1 VPGRVELRGFEP
13 LPSCMPS
20 QRTLQIG
27 HHCTMPDLTRPQVR
41 NAAPCGLVRRHAASC
56 REIDGERP
64 SSHPCHTCATTTE
77 PYSQPGSSL
86 AGRSNPP
93 GATPACAPTETQRAR
108 REVEWVSVR
117 DYYDDPHRRSLTGGA
132 HSSSRLAAMRFT
144 QSSRCRTFQLVSACI
159 QGRSDRHS
167 GSSAQSRKTSQ
178 RLPHVRRHPI
188 DG

>member
-93 GATPACAPTETQRAR
+93 GATPACAPTEPSERGGRSSGCLSGTTTTTPI
-108 REVEWVSVR
+108 VGVS
-117 DYYDDPHRRSLTGGA
+117 PAAPTPLPASLPCALPSRPGA
-132 HSSSRLAAMRFT
+132 EPSSSCPRASKVGRTATVAAPPNR
-144 QSSRCRTFQLVSACI
+144 V
-159 QGRSDRHS
+159 
-167 GSSAQSRKTSQ
+167 K
-178 RLPHVRRHPI
+178 RRRGFLTLGGTP
-188 DG
+188 